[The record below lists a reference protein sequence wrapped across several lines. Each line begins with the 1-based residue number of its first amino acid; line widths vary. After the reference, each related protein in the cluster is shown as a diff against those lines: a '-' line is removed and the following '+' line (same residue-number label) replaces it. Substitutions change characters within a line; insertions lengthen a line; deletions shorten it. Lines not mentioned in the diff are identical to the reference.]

1 MSTNN
6 FTSIGRNKG
15 SFAGVQPIRNPP
27 LRTAQFSLAN
37 FENDRGEL
45 CRAFRAFIP
54 SPKAPPPSRRIFQL
68 ESISIGLTF
77 RVGAREFE
85 LGQSFP
91 FDPFFSSFVTFRD
104 PSVRSGTFPGSEVEL
119 PLGKLEIFLQEGK
132 LISSTLSRSHDECV
146 HHS

>member
-1 MSTNN
+1 MSEEEKTTEPSNLVDYL
-6 FTSIGRNKG
+6 RNKG

-45 CRAFRAFIP
+45 CRAFRAVIP
-54 SPKAPPPSRRIFQL
+54 SPKAPPPSHRIFQL

-91 FDPFFSSFVTFRD
+91 FDPFFFFLRD
-104 PSVRSGTFPGSEVEL
+104 
-119 PLGKLEIFLQEGK
+119 
-132 LISSTLSRSHDECV
+132 LS
-146 HHS
+146 